1 MVTFVNRHAPAR
13 RKEVANVEDVKTECI
28 QLCRLRLALQTS
40 SQRLKANMDR
50 AVPWKA
56 VQKTWK
62 WLSSTIGMIAGTY
75 LVQTAV
81 SDSMYVRWCGKCRFR
96 QLRSNLGALLLLA
109 GTQAELISGDYPVVW
124 TKPADALLLQTDAL
138 SRGNHWVK
146 PDAQRPGEL
155 WIRFGLDGVPLWK
168 SQVVAGTMAP
178 YSHVRDLKQHTPD
191 RHFVCILFRGYDTKE
206 LLKQCLQKSGYLGSV
221 DDLNGSCVTINGTHY
236 VLRLFI
242 CGDHMLMYKL
252 TGRDGPTSTRPEP
265 HPCPY
270 CAAPAPDV
278 LNYAARVL
286 AMSLGAEAMFVG
298 IPAAQHA
305 IDCRHGMVNVF
316 YGVCLPVVENT
327 LIDCGWT
334 NKDVNDYFGTLNVDP
349 MLYVVGGE
357 VTGDGLPEFIDNA
370 LTFFEKRC
378 YNRID
383 TTLKL
388 VCHHI
393 IRLDGQDHSKSDLIA
408 AMFEHVAIMVSVAY
422 TREPTLSQV
431 DMCETSARALRRIWK
446 TLDAPTTP
454 WGHVWT
460 AHVPRFLRL

>member
-50 AVPWKA
+50 AVPWNA

-62 WLSSTIGMIAGTY
+62 WLSSTTGMIAGTY

-81 SDSMYVRWCGKCRFR
+81 SDSMYVRCCGKCRFR

-124 TKPADALLLQTDAL
+124 TRLADALVLQMDAL
-138 SRGNHWVK
+138 SRGNY
-146 PDAQRPGEL
+146 
-155 WIRFGLDGVPLWK
+155 
-168 SQVVAGTMAP
+168 VV
-178 YSHVRDLKQHTPD
+178 
-191 RHFVCILFRGYDTKE
+191 
-206 LLKQCLQKSGYLGSV
+206 
-221 DDLNGSCVTINGTHY
+221 
-236 VLRLFI
+236 RLFI

-252 TGRDGPTSTRPEP
+252 TGRDGPTSTRPER

-278 LNYAARVL
+278 LDYAAQVL

-305 IDCRHGMVNVF
+305 IDCSHGMVNVL

-327 LIDCGWT
+327 LIECGWT

-349 MLYVVGGE
+349 MSYVVGGE
-357 VTGDGLPEFIDNA
+357 VTGDGLP
-370 LTFFEKRC
+370 RSMSM
-378 YNRID
+378 
-383 TTLKL
+383 
-388 VCHHI
+388 H
-393 IRLDGQDHSKSDLIA
+393 
-408 AMFEHVAIMVSVAY
+408 
-422 TREPTLSQV
+422 
-431 DMCETSARALRRIWK
+431 
-446 TLDAPTTP
+446 
-454 WGHVWT
+454 
-460 AHVPRFLRL
+460 